1 MNLDAGARRNI
12 QTKARL
18 FSRNGVLLKGV
29 DILWSKHP
37 IYAGLDIDKRRESAV
52 RKEIMGAEINWKGRE
67 LVLLVV
73 AVSGTRSNAEL
84 LVDKPLVKIIGPYKQ
99 LSRLEGKV
107 IEL

>member
-1 MNLDAGARRNI
+1 M
-12 QTKARL
+12 
-18 FSRNGVLLKGV
+18 KGV

-84 LVDKPLVKIIGPYKQ
+84 LVDKPLVKIIGPYKPAIS
-99 LSRLEGKV
+99 LSPKAPKPGPAVNSTRLRHPSPGSKETWA
-107 IEL
+107 LSM